1 MEKSYNWTGKIQY
14 IFNRESNECIERGDN
29 LNHGE
34 QECQTRI
41 RFREAR
47 PHNWI
52 GFEKIEFHAM
62 RNGGNGSRVAD
73 VASCNCGNES
83 RFNRKINWYRSWPF
97 PWGDII
103 KFFFLHIYSDPL
115 FLSFPRLIIRFNGLS
130 TRPNRDQQRNQLK
143 KYHAET
149 FSSRFASIRYRFDL
163 REWSWIIR
171 LYTKNSSAH
180 LSLNAASF

>member
-1 MEKSYNWTGKIQY
+1 MHVRKSKDIIIELEKFD
-14 IFNRESNECIERGDN
+14 IFLIARRRRYIERGDN

-103 KFFFLHIYSDPL
+103 KFFLLDPLSL
-115 FLSFPRLIIRFNGLS
+115 FLSLDHTFIDPS
-130 TRPNRDQQRNQLK
+130 KSRPITHQLK
-143 KYHAET
+143 KYYAET
-149 FSSRFASIRYRFDL
+149 WTFRRV
-163 REWSWIIR
+163 
-171 LYTKNSSAH
+171 
-180 LSLNAASF
+180 

>member
-1 MEKSYNWTGKIQY
+1 
-14 IFNRESNECIERGDN
+14 
-29 LNHGE
+29 
-34 QECQTRI
+34 
-41 RFREAR
+41 
-47 PHNWI
+47 
-52 GFEKIEFHAM
+52 M

-163 REWSWIIR
+163 QEWSWIIR
-171 LYTKNSSAH
+171 LYTKNSSVH
-180 LSLNAASF
+180 LSNFECSFLLINRIDFNEVATIVEIILSLIVLSFFLFTYYRAHVSIYKFRNWEI